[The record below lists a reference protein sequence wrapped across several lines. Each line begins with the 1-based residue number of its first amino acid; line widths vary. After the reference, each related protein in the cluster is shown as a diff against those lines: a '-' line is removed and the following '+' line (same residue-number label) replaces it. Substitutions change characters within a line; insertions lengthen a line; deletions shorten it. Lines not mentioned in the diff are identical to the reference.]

1 MIELYNIGISKET
14 IKNMLET
21 EPSINEL
28 TKIEIKEKITMLKE
42 LNCSNSQI
50 VNIIGSNPRYLNR
63 TTGEI
68 LKLIETLSNYGFR
81 TLNILLETNPYILE
95 LEPFEINNYIEER
108 KTKGESLENIIDDLE
123 TNSYLF
129 NEI

>member
-1 MIELYNIGISKET
+1 MIELYNIGISEET